1 MEMNEFETRAAAI
14 VRDGSL
20 GYDQKVRRLA
30 GLATDALPY
39 PAISADCAE
48 ALSKRVIC
56 DLFEGN
62 APYTAR
68 YILPDYEKAIRQGL
82 VHLELP
88 PPTNLD
94 DALAFLQIMYAHVPS
109 VTTYPVYLG
118 DLDAL
123 LAKLDSLAPV
133 LAEAAEARKAERAKQ
148 HEATRAAK
156 EAMVA
161 EAEQLAEGNDWR
173 AGVNRFRT
181 LLDQWRELP
190 RIDRATDD
198 ALWHRFSSARTT
210 YTRRRKSQ
218 FAEQAAKRDS
228 SKSLKEQIIAEAR
241 ELAGSTEWGPTSGA
255 FRDLMTR
262 WKAAG
267 SAPRAVD
274 EALWTEFRALQ
285 DQFFNAR
292 STTLSEQDAEF
303 KGNLDAKEALLVE
316 AEATLVPVT
325 DINQARAA
333 YRSFLER
340 YNAVGK
346 VPRDSI
352 RGLDNRIRALET
364 AVKKAEEDE
373 WRRTDPEAR
382 QRAEET
388 VGMLSAEISKLQEKI
403 NKATARGDAQAAK
416 KAQDSIDTYSVWL
429 DQAKATL
436 EDFTR

>member
-1 MEMNEFETRAAAI
+1 MCAMSETAGPASHGRVAEDGTVFVLTADGERAVGQIPGVPADEALGFYVRRFEALELEVQLLDQRIRNGSLSPEEARQSIGI
-14 VRDGSL
+14 VR
-20 GYDQKVRRLA
+20 K
-30 GLATDALPY
+30 
-39 PAISADCAE
+39 
-48 ALSKRVIC
+48 
-56 DLFEGN
+56 
-62 APYTAR
+62 
-68 YILPDYEKAIRQGL
+68 
-82 VHLELP
+82 
-88 PPTNLD
+88 
-94 DALAFLQIMYAHVPS
+94 S
-109 VTTYPVYLG
+109 VTGANAVG

-123 LAKLDSLAPV
+123 LAKLDALSPL
-133 LAEAAEARKAERAKQ
+133 LAEQSEARKAERAKQ

-181 LLDQWRELP
+181 LLEQWRELP

-228 SKSLKEQIIAEAR
+228 AKALKEQIIAEAR

-285 DQFFNAR
+285 DEFFNAR
-292 STTLSEQDAEF
+292 SAALNEQDAEF
-303 KGNLDAKEALLVE
+303 KGNLEAKEALLAE
-316 AEATLVPVT
+316 AEAALIPVT
-325 DINQARAA
+325 DINQARAT
-333 YRSFLER
+333 YRSFLDR
-340 YNAVGK
+340 YNALGK

-388 VGMLSAEISKLQEKI
+388 VGMLSAEIAKLTEKI
-403 NKATARGDAQAAK
+403 AKANARGDAQAAK
-416 KAQDSIDTYSVWL
+416 KAQDSIDTYTVWL
-429 DQAKATL
+429 DQARATL
-436 EDFTR
+436 DDFTR

>member
-1 MEMNEFETRAAAI
+1 MCAMSETAGPASHGRVAEDGTVFVLTADGERAVGQIPGVPADEALGFYVRRFEALELEVQLLDQRIRNGSLSPEEARQSIGI
-14 VRDGSL
+14 VR
-20 GYDQKVRRLA
+20 K
-30 GLATDALPY
+30 
-39 PAISADCAE
+39 
-48 ALSKRVIC
+48 
-56 DLFEGN
+56 
-62 APYTAR
+62 
-68 YILPDYEKAIRQGL
+68 
-82 VHLELP
+82 
-88 PPTNLD
+88 
-94 DALAFLQIMYAHVPS
+94 S
-109 VTTYPVYLG
+109 VTGANAVG

-123 LAKLDSLAPV
+123 LAKLDALSPLLAKQS
-133 LAEAAEARKAERAKQ
+133 EARKAERAKQ

-181 LLDQWRELP
+181 LLEQWRELP

-228 SKSLKEQIIAEAR
+228 AKALKEQIIAEAR

-285 DQFFNAR
+285 DEFFNAR
-292 STTLSEQDAEF
+292 SAALNEQDAEF
-303 KGNLDAKEALLVE
+303 KGNLEAKEALLAE
-316 AEATLVPVT
+316 AEAALIPVT
-325 DINQARAA
+325 DINQARAT
-333 YRSFLER
+333 YRSFLDR
-340 YNAVGK
+340 YNALGK

-388 VGMLSAEISKLQEKI
+388 VGMLSAEIAKLTEKI
-403 NKATARGDAQAAK
+403 AKANARGDAQAAK
-416 KAQDSIDTYSVWL
+416 KAQDSIDTYTVWL
-429 DQAKATL
+429 DQARATL
-436 EDFTR
+436 DDFTR